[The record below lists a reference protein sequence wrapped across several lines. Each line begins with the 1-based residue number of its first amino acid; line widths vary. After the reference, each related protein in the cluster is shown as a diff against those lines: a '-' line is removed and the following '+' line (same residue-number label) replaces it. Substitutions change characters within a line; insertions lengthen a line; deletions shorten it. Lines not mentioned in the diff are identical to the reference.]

1 MLSESIIALIALPF
15 LTIPV
20 LLLLSKRVK
29 LVEVISIIV
38 GFIELALST
47 LITLTYIG
55 VLEEG
60 QGYILV
66 KPFPSFFFQP
76 SVKIMEVTFLVDPLS
91 VFMGEVIA
99 LISSMVLLFSKGYMA
114 GDPRLVRYY
123 SFLMLF
129 IGGMMLLVFG
139 GNFFVLYLG
148 WEIVGLCS
156 CILIGHWYE
165 RPEASK
171 AGVKAL
177 ITTRLGDVLFLAG
190 ILLTFNEAGTFD
202 FLSISSNLTQ
212 LKGILP
218 LAFLLMFGGAV
229 GKSAQFPLHVWLPDA
244 MEGPT
249 TVSALIH
256 SATMVKAGVYLVA
269 RLETL
274 LLFYPN
280 LLGSH
285 PINLGLLASFF
296 NTIVIIGSF
305 TAFFAATMA
314 LVAVD
319 VKRVLAYSTISQLG
333 YMFAVLGLAGAL
345 EEGWEAWYASQFHLL
360 SHALFKALLFLSAGS
375 VIHAIETRDM
385 RNMGNLRKYMPYTFI
400 CMLIG
405 AFSLAGLIPFNGFWS
420 KDLILE
426 VSMLS
431 GQGFAFL
438 LLTATAFLTALYAFR
453 MVYMIF
459 LAPESDH
466 IKKHKPHE
474 SPWVMLIPLFVLAF
488 GAVSSGIIEEAFT
501 PLRDMILTGF
511 SIHVE
516 EMEAA
521 SSLKLYVSSLSTL
534 LVLTG
539 LGTVVYLYKYR
550 TGLLYSLS
558 QNKVLL
564 SLRRVVEQGYFF
576 DYLYEN
582 ILAKGTVRL
591 FTSLSAV
598 VESALWVINNIVVA
612 AGIYLSELSAVIEGI
627 LHGFYINI
635 AKCMVFIGDL
645 IRRTHTGELTR
656 YISFMVE
663 GLLILLII
671 SLLMGGV

>member
-99 LISSMVLLFSKGYMA
+99 LISSMVLLFSKGYMT

-431 GQGFAFL
+431 GQGFASL

-474 SPWVMLIPLFVLAF
+474 SPLVMLIPLFVLAF
-488 GAVSSGIIEEAFT
+488 GAVSSGLIEEAFT
-501 PLRDMILTGF
+501 PMRDMILTGF

-612 AGIYLSELSAVIEGI
+612 AGIYLSELSAVIEGL
-627 LHGFYINI
+627 LHGFY
-635 AKCMVFIGDL
+635 
-645 IRRTHTGELTR
+645 
-656 YISFMVE
+656 
-663 GLLILLII
+663 
-671 SLLMGGV
+671 